1 MLDPGHTVGAI
12 PAKPA
17 VLDSVYRTNADK
29 LCQLLSNVRH
39 NMTTKEFLAIAR
51 KEDYT
56 IKTLLDPETGD
67 TYIVKLTDFEMNPP
81 TTLAWVCG
89 QESDHFISYE
99 GLDKKESYRAL
110 RALAETPPKER
121 EDK

>member
-1 MLDPGHTVGAI
+1 MIQAFAIALSWGCWILATLWVLFQPNRVSWAAFIALML
-12 PAKPA
+12 
-17 VLDSVYRTNADK
+17 
-29 LCQLLSNVRH
+29 
-39 NMTTKEFLAIAR
+39 TTKEFLAIAR

-110 RALAETPPKER
+110 RALAETPPRER